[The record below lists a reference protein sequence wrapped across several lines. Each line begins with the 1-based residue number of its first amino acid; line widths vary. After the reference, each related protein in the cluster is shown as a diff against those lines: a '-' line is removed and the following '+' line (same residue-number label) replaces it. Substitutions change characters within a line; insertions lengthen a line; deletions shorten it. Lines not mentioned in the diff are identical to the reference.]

1 MGKTITGI
9 VLAAAIVGFAIFA
22 VLLAIL
28 LTLILLAK
36 KRVKSTEVK
45 KETVTV

>member
-22 VLLAIL
+22 GYRAYQHHQKQNAQQA
-28 LTLILLAK
+28 AK
-36 KRVKSTEVK
+36 PEK
-45 KETVTV
+45 KVVVNIA